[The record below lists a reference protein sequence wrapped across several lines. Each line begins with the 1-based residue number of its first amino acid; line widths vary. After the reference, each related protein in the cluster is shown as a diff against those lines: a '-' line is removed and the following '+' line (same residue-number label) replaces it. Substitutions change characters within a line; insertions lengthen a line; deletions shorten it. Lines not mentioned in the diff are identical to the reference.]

1 MTDEELLEM
10 CIYRPDVIDD
20 RIEAYFK
27 LGFGILLKHKEGPRF
42 VFRYNSTSNKLYSYF
57 YKSLVPCKSDELFAI
72 EQHGRDIVIDS
83 DYVPLTTFYT
93 ENIKELL
100 YENVIQN

>member
-1 MTDEELLEM
+1 MTREELLELH
-10 CIYRPDVIDD
+10 IYCPEVIDD

-42 VFRYNSTSNKLYSYF
+42 IFRYNSKSNKLHSYF
-57 YKSLVPCKSDELFAI
+57 YKNLIPCESDKLFTI

-83 DYVPLTTFYT
+83 DYVPLTTFYI